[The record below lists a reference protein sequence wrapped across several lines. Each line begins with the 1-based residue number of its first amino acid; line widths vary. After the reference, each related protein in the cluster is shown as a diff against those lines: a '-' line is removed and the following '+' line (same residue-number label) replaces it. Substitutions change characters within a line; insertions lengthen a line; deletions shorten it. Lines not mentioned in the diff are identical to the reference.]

1 MVLHTIVFPGLL
13 SVDVTCT
20 FSTIYLTHFT
30 SQNNFFKDDH
40 DPLQMA
46 NNTETLQSL
55 DDKINNIKEV
65 LQRKVSQSDEQSLR
79 RMLMAAMQEKKIMMQ
94 SELSSL
100 QAKYGV
106 KSDVIVVDSPPPPT
120 KCKKDPPGQYMKE
133 AAAVSNRRKRTE
145 SQDDPDFEIT
155 PPRTKKKL
163 SLQRKKTVINVD
175 ESEEEELHD
184 PRRTPARGKGKGK
197 GKGPA
202 KKTAPPLPSPS
213 PTRASDS
220 DSPAP
225 PPQTKKRRVTP
236 KKNTPAGKRRDNP
249 WCSSSSDE
257 GGTSGIPYT
266 LEKMNAMYDTMEA
279 EDPWVL

>member
-1 MVLHTIVFPGLL
+1 MDCIRLEPPLFMVLHTIVFPGLL
-13 SVDVTCT
+13 SVDVTCP

-46 NNTETLQSL
+46 NNTETIQSL

-65 LQRKVSQSDEQSLR
+65 LQRKVSQSAEQSLR

-163 SLQRKKTVINVD
+163 SLQR
-175 ESEEEELHD
+175 
-184 PRRTPARGKGKGK
+184 
-197 GKGPA
+197 
-202 KKTAPPLPSPS
+202 TAPTDKKASRYSQEKHPSRKT
-213 PTRASDS
+213 TR
-220 DSPAP
+220 
-225 PPQTKKRRVTP
+225 
-236 KKNTPAGKRRDNP
+236 
-249 WCSSSSDE
+249 
-257 GGTSGIPYT
+257 
-266 LEKMNAMYDTMEA
+266 
-279 EDPWVL
+279 